1 MRCCHGKKKYVVV
14 VAPQLKK
21 SKIKRTEYV
30 SHVFLQFFPAKV
42 LSRKN
47 CEAFAQHTFKI
58 VPWNHFT
65 HSYQTVPACWILL
78 SISTHNI
85 KTWPAF
91 VWILH
96 PAKPW
101 LPKNERWGKT
111 NGTAS
116 YYDLSMKVVSLKWW
130 RLTVF
135 SCSHNFNE
143 KLSMVLAVLPQLAV
157 LVVPTFVL
165 LVVNDA
171 W

>member
-1 MRCCHGKKKYVVV
+1 MLPWHKKVCGSGCPSIYKIPTLRDQNMFPMFSFNFFLLKYYPARTARRLPNTPLRLCHE
-14 VAPQLKK
+14 
-21 SKIKRTEYV
+21 I
-30 SHVFLQFFPAKV
+30 
-42 LSRKN
+42 N
-47 CEAFAQHTFKI
+47 
-58 VPWNHFT
+58 FT
-65 HSYQTVPACWILL
+65 HSCQTVPACWILL

-85 KTWPAF
+85 KTWPAS